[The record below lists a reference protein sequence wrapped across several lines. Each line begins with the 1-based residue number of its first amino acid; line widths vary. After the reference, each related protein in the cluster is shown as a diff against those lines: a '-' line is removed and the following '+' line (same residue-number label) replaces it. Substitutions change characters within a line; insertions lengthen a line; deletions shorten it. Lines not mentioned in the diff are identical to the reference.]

1 MLCTPPHPRLLR
13 HTEAALT
20 SGFTTKC
27 ETSLSSLPSFPQLTP
42 GSRTKAPGFG
52 PSPWPHLTL
61 GGCPRARTR
70 QLLISPATARR
81 EETAE
86 SKLRRP
92 SGSSPF
98 HPQKGTEASE
108 QLGGLPRHLG
118 SLNQQEKPTV
128 MVFLFPRFFFSK
140 HIAPHL
146 TAKKNSQNLP
156 VLKSAPR
163 TPCTGHSNSA
173 HTESWKS

>member
-128 MVFLFPRFFFSK
+128 MVFLFPRFFLQTHSSSFDC
-140 HIAPHL
+140 
-146 TAKKNSQNLP
+146 KKEQPKPPCIKICTKNTLYRS
-156 VLKSAPR
+156 LKLG
-163 TPCTGHSNSA
+163 TH
-173 HTESWKS
+173 